1 MSAYFLRSV
10 AGGASGRA
18 RRLLKRLRT
27 LRSDAE
33 NPYSPAASLAL
44 LLAVGVAVKFVH

>member
-1 MSAYFLRSV
+1 MSALSFQSIVLHV
-10 AGGASGRA
+10 
-18 RRLLKRLRT
+18 RRLLQRLR
-27 LRSDAE
+27 DARNDAG